1 MNPFDKEVHLIQDTV
16 VRAAEKVES
25 LQITLCPFEN
35 EKLQNPDSAPK
46 KMFAGI
52 KTATRFSDVGSI
64 RTLIMSNSGECQK
77 YNVPPHLENLFSVN

>member
-1 MNPFDKEVHLIQDTV
+1 VAFPDKEVHLIQDTV
-16 VRAAEKVES
+16 VGAAEKVES

-35 EKLQNPDSAPK
+35 EKLENPDSAKK

-64 RTLIMSNSGECQK
+64 RTRQA
-77 YNVPPHLENLFSVN
+77 